1 MPSTPDSTAQLVR
14 TADPDRYLS
23 ALFAP
28 AGKRPLLHALYA
40 FNIEIARVADTVREP
55 MMGEIRLEWWR
66 ETLAGARQGEPRN
79 HDTARALTG
88 LFLNTR
94 LPAEPFEAM
103 LAARAFDS
111 TSEAFAGRAQ
121 VEAYCDATAGNLT
134 RLALAILGGEN
145 ETAARHAGIAYA
157 LAGILRSLPHHA
169 ARHKLMLP
177 LDLLDLVKLTPQEFF
192 HGGQTQKAK
201 AAVNQMALWAREHY
215 DKARA
220 QHVPPALLPAL
231 LPASLVPLFL
241 HRVTRRT
248 FDPLTRTPEIPI
260 HRRQVRLLFAATRR
274 RI

>member
-1 MPSTPDSTAQLVR
+1 MPAPDPIAELVR

-28 AGKRPLLHALYA
+28 AAKRPLLHALYA

-66 ETLAGARQGEPRN
+66 ETLAGARQGIPRN
-79 HDTARALTG
+79 HDVARALTN
-88 LFLNTR
+88 LFLSTR
-94 LPAEPFEAM
+94 LPPEPFEAM

-111 TSEAFAGRAQ
+111 SSQAFAGRGQA
-121 VEAYCDATAGNLT
+121 EAYCDATAGNLA
-134 RLALAILGGEN
+134 RLAMLILGGEN
-145 ETAARHAGIAYA
+145 EAAARHAAIAYA
-157 LAGILRSLPHHA
+157 MAGILRSLPHHA

-177 LDLLDLVKLTPQEFF
+177 LDLLATLKLTPQEFF
-192 HGGQTQKAK
+192 HGGHTQMAK

-220 QHVPPALLPAL
+220 ARVPPALLPAI
-231 LPASLVPLFL
+231 LPAALVPLFL
-241 HRVTRRT
+241 HRVTRRN
-248 FDPLTRTPEIPI
+248 FDPMTRTAEVPI
-260 HRRQVRLLFAATRR
+260 HRRQVRLLFAATRK

>member
-1 MPSTPDSTAQLVR
+1 MAIADPVAQLVR
-14 TADPDRYLS
+14 SADPDRYLS

-28 AGKRPLLHALYA
+28 AGRRPLLHALYA

-88 LFLNTR
+88 LFLDTR
-94 LPAEPFEAM
+94 LPPEPFEAM
-103 LAARAFDS
+103 LAARTFDS
-111 TSEAFAGRAQ
+111 TSEAFADRAR

-134 RLALAILGGEN
+134 RLAMQILGGEN

-177 LDLLDLVKLTPQEFF
+177 LDLLAAVKLTPQEFF
-192 HGGQTQKAK
+192 HGGHTQKVK
-201 AAVNQMALWAREHY
+201 AAVSQMALWAREHY

-220 QHVPPALLPAL
+220 ARVPPALLPAV

-241 HRVTRRT
+241 HRVTRRA
-248 FDPLTRTPEIPI
+248 FDPLTRVPEIPI
-260 HRRQVRLLFAATRR
+260 HRRQVRLLFAATRK

>member
-1 MPSTPDSTAQLVR
+1 MPAADPFAQHDH

-28 AGKRPLLHALYA
+28 AAKRPLLHALYA

-66 ETLAGARQGEPRN
+66 ETLAGARQGMPRN
-79 HDTARALTG
+79 HDVARALTD
-88 LFLNTR
+88 LFLSVR
-94 LPAEPFEAM
+94 LPPEPFEAM

-111 TSEAFAGRAQ
+111 TSEAFADRAQ

-134 RLALAILGGEN
+134 RLAMLILGGGN
-145 ETAARHAGIAYA
+145 DTAARHAGIAYA
-157 LAGILRSLPHHA
+157 LAGIARSLPHHA

-177 LDLLDLVKLTPQEFF
+177 LDLLATLKLTPQEFF
-192 HGGQTQKAK
+192 HGGHTQQAKTAENQNTQKTHK
-201 AAVNQMALWAREHY
+201 HN

-220 QHVPPALLPAL
+220 AALPPTLLPAI
-231 LPASLVPLFL
+231 LPAALVPLFL

-248 FDPLTRTPEIPI
+248 FDPLTRTPEIPV
-260 HRRQVRLLFAATRR
+260 HRRQIRLLYAATRK

>member
-1 MPSTPDSTAQLVR
+1 MTSADPVSQLVR
-14 TADPDRYLS
+14 SADPDRWLS

-28 AGKRPLLHALYA
+28 APKRALLHALYA
-40 FNIEIARVADTVREP
+40 FNIETARVADTVREP

-66 ETLAGARQGEPRN
+66 ETLAGARQGMPRH
-79 HDTARALTG
+79 HDVARALTD
-88 LFLNTR
+88 LFAATR

-111 TSEAFAGRAQ
+111 TAEAFPDRAA
-121 VEAYCDATAGNLT
+121 VEAYCDATSGNLI
-134 RLALAILGGEN
+134 RLAMLILGGESDA
-145 ETAARHAGIAYA
+145 AARHAGIAYA

-177 LDLLDLVKLTPQEFF
+177 LDLLGAVKLTPQEFF
-192 HGGQTQKAK
+192 HGGQAPKVK

-220 QHVPPALLPAL
+220 ARVPPALLPAI
-231 LPASLVPLFL
+231 LPAALVPLFL

-260 HRRQVRLLFAATRR
+260 HRRQVRLLFAATRK